1 MTDPPPITQHDA
13 AVTIRTAPM
22 LAATYRATLAGIARR
37 RADGLPTAD
46 LQQLARELYRAH
58 TIAVSRSRRKVVAG
72 AASASRS
79 NSQDG
84 ANLIGAGEASA
95 LLGISRRTV
104 QRRAADP
111 RGGLGGVRVG
121 RAWAFDRSAVL
132 ALSERRAHDRA
143 DRVSIELAR
152 RTGPTG

>member
-1 MTDPPPITQHDA
+1 VTDPPPITQ
-13 AVTIRTAPM
+13 VGGGVVITGAPL
-22 LAATYRATLAGIARR
+22 LASVYRAVLLGIRQRR
-37 RADGLPTAD
+37 HDGLPSAD
-46 LQQLARELYRAH
+46 LQALARVLYRAH
-58 TIAVSRSRRKVVAG
+58 LDAVSRSRRKVVAG

-84 ANLIGAGEASA
+84 ANLIGAGEAST

-132 ALSERRAHDRA
+132 ALSERRAHDRT
-143 DRVSIELAR
+143 DRLPR
-152 RTGPTG
+152 